1 MNRKPHKVQEPS
13 AETKQVAVARESAE
27 NCRAKAHDLVR
38 TAIDKPFGE
47 VRSLLERSAA
57 AWSMRA
63 DLLQRQEIR
72 LTAELP
78 NPEGEAN
85 HVRL

>member
-13 AETKQVAVARESAE
+13 AATKQVAVARESAE

-38 TAIDKPFGE
+38 TAIEKPFGE
-47 VRSLLERSAA
+47 ERSLLERSAA

-78 NPEGEAN
+78 TPEGEAM
-85 HVRL
+85 